1 MNTLDT
7 ATTAAAP
14 ATAAPATPAAATAQA
29 IFTDAHTAYRFT
41 DAPVTDEQ
49 LHTIYEL
56 TRLAPTAMNSQPL
69 RVTFV
74 RTAEAK
80 ARLLPLLSPMNREKA
95 DSAPVVAIL
104 AADTDFH
111 EHLPRVS
118 PQAAG
123 ARDRF
128 ADDPEGRARMALN
141 NAWLQ
146 SGAFIL
152 AVRAAGLDAG
162 PMGGIDT
169 AGIDAAFFPGTAL
182 RTFLVVNLGV
192 GAPDGF
198 FPRNPRL
205 GFDEAVTLA

>member
-1 MNTLDT
+1 MNQL
-7 ATTAAAP
+7 ATTPSAHG
-14 ATAAPATPAAATAQA
+14 

-41 DAPVTDEQ
+41 PEPVTDEQ

-56 TRLAPTAMNSQPL
+56 ARLAPTAINSQPL

-80 ARLLPLLSPMNREKA
+80 QRLLPLLSPGNRAKSE
-95 DSAPVVAIL
+95 SAPVIAVL

-111 EHLPRVS
+111 QHLPRVA
-118 PQAAG
+118 PQSAG
-123 ARDRF
+123 ARERF
-128 ADDPEGRARMALN
+128 AGDAEGRSRMALN

-146 SGAFIL
+146 AGAFIL

-169 AGIDAAFFPGTAL
+169 AGIDAEFFAGTPL
-182 RTFLVVNLGV
+182 RTFLVVNLGT

-205 GFDEAVTLA
+205 GFDEAVAVL